1 MKKDIVSIVA
11 ANHTALYAALER
23 LDKRL
28 HKQREAAFQN
38 SGMLELNARHQKC
51 ERDLEARHEEE
62 HRAWMDDDSETMECP
77 SERHRNELHALW
89 DSLWPERDRVQTHH
103 ESLSKPIYRR
113 YALARAR
120 ARIKAARELVE
131 ALA

>member
-1 MKKDIVSIVA
+1 MRKDIVSIVA
-11 ANHTALYAALER
+11 ANHTALTAVLER
-23 LDKRL
+23 LDKRF
-28 HKQREAAFQN
+28 HKQRDAAFQT
-38 SGMLELNARHQKC
+38 SGMPELNARHQKC

-62 HRAWMDDDSETMECP
+62 HRAWMDDESDTMEDP

-103 ESLSKPIYRR
+103 ESLLKPIYRR
-113 YALARAR
+113 HNLAGAC
-120 ARIKAARELVE
+120 ARIKAARDLVE